1 MDRRTLLTGGGT
13 LLVAATLARNA
24 HARFKAA
31 ELTHED
37 SHFMQLA
44 IDQAKEAD
52 YPFGAVIVEGQR
64 VLALGRNSSKRN
76 TDPTA
81 HAEMV
86 AIRAF
91 LSGHE
96 PQDFKRTTLY
106 ASGVPDVHGG
116 GHLVRNWTPRLRGL
130 DRRASDEDRPDQH
143 HVAADSGRDAVRR
156 HGDRGR
162 PVVRQCDATVR
173 QGVTRP
179 ALEST
184 LQAETRRHPS
194 PYGGRCPL

>member
-1 MDRRTLLTGGGT
+1 MDRRTLLAGGGT
-13 LLVAATLARNA
+13 LLVAATLARDA

-52 YPFGAVIVEGQR
+52 YPFGAVIVEGRR

-76 TDPTA
+76 ADPTA

-91 LSGHE
+91 LSS
-96 PQDFKRTTLY
+96 TT
-106 ASGVPDVHGG
+106 GF
-116 GHLVRNWTPRLRGL
+116 
-130 DRRASDEDRPDQH
+130 RRRMWLTNVWCS
-143 HVAADSGRDAVRR
+143 
-156 HGDRGR
+156 
-162 PVVRQCDATVR
+162 
-173 QGVTRP
+173 
-179 ALEST
+179 
-184 LQAETRRHPS
+184 
-194 PYGGRCPL
+194 

>member
-1 MDRRTLLTGGGT
+1 MDRRTLLAGGGT
-13 LLVAATLARNA
+13 LLVAATLARDA

-31 ELTHED
+31 ELTQED

-52 YPFGAVIVEGQR
+52 YPFGAVIVEGRR

-76 TDPTA
+76 ADPTA

-106 ASGVPDVHGG
+106 SSGEPCPMCMGAIIWCGIRRLVYAASIAELAAKIGQINITSQQMADATPFADMEIAGGLLSGNAMQLFDVS
-116 GHLVRNWTPRLRGL
+116 
-130 DRRASDEDRPDQH
+130 RAPKRAREQ
-143 HVAADSGRDAVRR
+143 SGRK
-156 HGDRGR
+156 GR
-162 PVVRQCDATVR
+162 SHHQ
-173 QGVTRP
+173 
-179 ALEST
+179 
-184 LQAETRRHPS
+184 
-194 PYGGRCPL
+194 

>member
-1 MDRRTLLTGGGT
+1 MDRRTLLAGGGT

-52 YPFGAVIVEGQR
+52 YPFGAVIVEGRR

-76 TDPTA
+76 ADPTA

-106 ASGVPDVHGG
+106 ASGEPCPMCMGAIIWCG
-116 GHLVRNWTPRLRGL
+116 IRRLVYA
-130 DRRASDEDRPDQH
+130 ASIAEL
-143 HVAADSGRDAVRR
+143 AAKIGQINITSQQMA
-156 HGDRGR
+156 
-162 PVVRQCDATVR
+162 DAT
-173 QGVTRP
+173 P
-179 ALEST
+179 FADMEI
-184 LQAETRRHPS
+184 A
-194 PYGGRCPL
+194 GGLLSGNAMQLFDKG